1 VPRTAVLT
9 AASAPPRR
17 AWKTSLPVVGAG
29 VALLLLAFF
38 PTWQAMAGVWLTS
51 ETFGHGLLVAP
62 VSAWLVWR
70 QRAVLSR
77 TAPWPSWLGVACLA
91 LACAAWL
98 AGELA
103 GINVVAQF
111 AVTAMLP
118 SAVLALGGVR
128 VARAIAFP
136 LAFLLFMVPAGE
148 VLHVPLMH
156 ATADATIFA
165 LEASGVPVLREG
177 LHFSLPTGRW
187 SVVEACSGLRYMIA
201 AAMLASVF
209 AHLNFTAAHKRVAFV
224 VAALGV
230 AVVANWARAYVVVMV
245 GHLSHMRFGVGD
257 EHVLYG
263 WVFFGAVM
271 FIVFR
276 MGAKWRDPDPVS
288 AAAPPGPAPSD
299 RHGARAVSPRRQPR
313 PAAAR
318 SARGAGSKPGA
329 GSAAAP
335 ALAAM
340 VAVVALTH
348 LGLHRLHD
356 IAPRTDVAL
365 RAADVLERI
374 EVSPLALQPR
384 YPGALTT
391 VQGTVRG
398 DARTEVFFAY
408 FAAQHART
416 EMIGFGHGVVDETD
430 PAWQIL
436 SRTDRAVSMDATVMP
451 IREWQVRSADGK
463 RLVWSWYTVAG
474 EHTGGE
480 SRAKLLTVGS
490 MIRGDGDHSSVSV
503 VSTLLAAPGTD
514 GAAQGDPLDAA
525 RGRLVQA
532 AKPLRALGE
541 SVTRP

>member
-1 VPRTAVLT
+1 
-9 AASAPPRR
+9 
-17 AWKTSLPVVGAG
+17 
-29 VALLLLAFF
+29 
-38 PTWQAMAGVWLTS
+38 M
-51 ETFGHGLLVAP
+51 
-62 VSAWLVWR
+62 
-70 QRAVLSR
+70 
-77 TAPWPSWLGVACLA
+77 
-91 LACAAWL
+91 
-98 AGELA
+98 
-103 GINVVAQF
+103 F
-111 AVTAMLP
+111 AV
-118 SAVLALGGVR
+118 
-128 VARAIAFP
+128 F
-136 LAFLLFMVPAGE
+136 
-148 VLHVPLMH
+148 
-156 ATADATIFA
+156 
-165 LEASGVPVLREG
+165 
-177 LHFSLPTGRW
+177 W
-187 SVVEACSGLRYMIA
+187 
-201 AAMLASVF
+201 
-209 AHLNFTAAHKRVAFV
+209 
-224 VAALGV
+224 
-230 AVVANWARAYVVVMV
+230 
-245 GHLSHMRFGVGD
+245 
-257 EHVLYG
+257 
-263 WVFFGAVM
+263 
-271 FIVFR
+271 

-365 RAADVLERI
+365 RAAEVLESI
-374 EVSPLALQPR
+374 DVSPLALQPR

-408 FAAQHART
+408 FAAQHALT
-416 EMIGFGHGVVDETD
+416 EMIGFNHGVVDESD

-436 SRTDRAVSMDATVMP
+436 SRTDRAVSMDATFMP